1 MPKHKFRKFERSQTP
16 KSFRIGEIDLAI
28 LNDLAEN
35 RFLDSKHIIALHP
48 EFKDRSVR
56 SRLQLLYHGGY
67 VERPASQFGSFHPAV
82 HLIYSLAKKGAALVA
97 EGKNQPAPAKQPK
110 DAGVSF
116 MSHSLMISDFKT
128 IIELALKNNSQSKL
142 YAWQEPGVIDG
153 VYFEGERLPIAPDAF
168 FTIEDKGD
176 LLHFFLEADRSTMTL
191 ERMLNKLRA
200 YWNWRAEGGQKKKL
214 DISNFRVLTVAL
226 TEERKENLRQIARK
240 ADGSQTGSDIFW
252 FACAKSYGL
261 ENPENILT
269 PIWRSAKSESLRYLL
284 E

>member
-1 MPKHKFRKFERSQTP
+1 VPKHKFRKFERSQTP

-28 LNDLAEN
+28 LNDLFAN

-48 EFKDRSVR
+48 EFTARSVR
-56 SRLQLLYHGGY
+56 SRLQLLFHGGY
-67 VERPASQFGSFHPAV
+67 VERPASQFGSFHPAI

-97 EGKNQPAPAKQPK
+97 EGKNQLAPGKQPK

-128 IIELALKNNSQSKL
+128 IIELALKNNGQSKL
-142 YAWQEPGVIDG
+142 YSWKEPGVIGG
-153 VYFEGERLPIAPDAF
+153 VYFEGERLPVAPDAF

-200 YWNWRAEGGQKKKL
+200 YWNWRAEGSHTRKFG
-214 DISNFRVLTVAL
+214 ISNFRVLTVAL
-226 TEERKENLRQIARK
+226 TEERKENLREIAKK
-240 ADGSQTGSDIFW
+240 ADASGAGSDMFW
-252 FACAKSYGL
+252 FACEKKYSL
-261 ENPENILT
+261 ENPESILS
-269 PIWRSAKSESLRYLL
+269 PIWRSAKGESPRHLL